1 MRTSLS
7 ILLLIF
13 VAGNYAFAQEPD
25 IEDPLPPSKAVRS
38 ARTAA
43 KPKPAPV
50 KSVIKAEPKQQA
62 KSATP
67 MVSETKSVVPAASPE
82 KTETKPEPQIQQ
94 PKIQQALT
102 AEPMGENDRL
112 DFMRTDDVEQPQEPS
127 SGRLII
133 KSVGAL
139 ALVIALLLAGTWS
152 LRKLGFGGKKPS
164 PEAENVNLTIVS
176 SIPMGGGRTLST
188 IQFGDRILLVGATPQ
203 NISLLAEEIP
213 FDNEFSR
220 RPRSVADLLAGD
232 DRSFEEELDFMTQ
245 RWEASE
251 QVS

>member
-7 ILLLIF
+7 TLLLIIL
-13 VAGNYAFAQEPD
+13 AGSYAFGQEPD
-25 IEDPLPPSKAVRS
+25 IEDPLPRSRSVRPVK
-38 ARTAA
+38 TAA
-43 KPKPAPV
+43 KPKPVPV
-50 KSVIKAEPKQQA
+50 KSVIKAEPKPQSKA
-62 KSATP
+62 ATP
-67 MVSETKSVVPAASPE
+67 MVSETKSVVPAASPV
-82 KTETKPEPQIQQ
+82 KTENKPEPQIQQ
-94 PKIQQALT
+94 PKIQQSLT
-102 AEPMGENDRL
+102 GEPMGENDRL
-112 DFMRTDDVEQPQEPS
+112 DFMRTDDTEQPEEPS
-127 SGRLII
+127 SGGLII

-139 ALVIALLLAGTWS
+139 ALVIALLFAGTWS

-245 RWEASE
+245 KWEASE
-251 QVS
+251 RVS